1 MSLENIIQEIENRKT
16 VEINKIMDEYTKK
29 INDVKVQ
36 KEKKINELKDLY
48 AKKKTEEALLIEKR
62 ELDAAEFEAKK
73 IVRDK
78 VAELINVNVN
88 KGVSILEN
96 LRNTEEYRE
105 ILNKMIQVS
114 KKLLG
119 PNFTV
124 KVNSADANRITDN
137 TVTIVKD
144 NIDKYGGI
152 IAESEDK
159 EVDLTISSI
168 IRNLRER
175 LAMELSNIVGEH

>member
-1 MSLENIIQEIENRKT
+1 M
-16 VEINKIMDEYTKK
+16 VVDYTSALLA
-29 INDVKVQ
+29 ISASIAIAGGLIGTGLAQ
-36 KEKKINELKDLY
+36 QGIGAAGMGIDLY
-48 AKKKTEEALLIEKR
+48 SRKKSEEALLIEKR

-78 VAELINVNVN
+78 VAELINVNVD
-88 KGVSILEN
+88 KGVIILEN
-96 LRNTEEYRE
+96 LRNTEEYKE

-119 PNFTV
+119 TNCTV
-124 KVNSADANRITDN
+124 RVNPADTNLITDSS
-137 TVTIVKD
+137 VTIVKD
-144 NIDKYGGI
+144 NVDKYGGI

-168 IRNLRER
+168 IKNLRER
-175 LAMELSNIVGEH
+175 IAMELSNIVGEH

>member
-1 MSLENIIQEIENRKT
+1 MSLENIIQEIENRKA
-16 VEINKIMDEYTKK
+16 VEINKIADEYTKK
-29 INDVKVQ
+29 INDVMVQ
-36 KEKKINELKDLY
+36 KEKKINEIKDLY
-48 AKKKTEEALLIEKR
+48 SRKKSEEALSIEKR

-78 VAELINVNVN
+78 VAELINANVD
-88 KGVSILEN
+88 KGVIILEN
-96 LRNTEEYRE
+96 LRNTEEYKE

-119 PNFTV
+119 TNCTV
-124 KVNSADANRITDN
+124 RVNPADTNLITDSS
-137 TVTIVKD
+137 VTIVKD
-144 NIDKYGGI
+144 NVDKYGGI

-168 IRNLRER
+168 IKNLRER
-175 LAMELSNIVGEH
+175 IAMELSNIVGEH